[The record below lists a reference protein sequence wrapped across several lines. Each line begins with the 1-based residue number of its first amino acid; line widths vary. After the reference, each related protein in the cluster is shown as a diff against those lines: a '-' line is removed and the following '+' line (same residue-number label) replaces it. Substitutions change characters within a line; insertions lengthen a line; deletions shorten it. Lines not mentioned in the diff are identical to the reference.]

1 MYCVL
6 LKKILSRLR
15 VGLMRGSYAGSYA
28 HVLCGVLCAIFW
40 HVLCK
45 VLCAVL
51 CWTKMATGVHFLRSF
66 RPPSIYIYIYIYI
79 NEYIRVYVHIYIYI
93 ERDRYLQ
100 IRKGHNQTRSAHRSL
115 MHSQK
120 SYACLMQSLMR
131 SYAELPPACGPNGVQ
146 NHARKKPEFRQCL
159 MLSVMRDLRRIRPF
173 KNRASEFTSYAPLT
187 PHKTFVE

>member
-1 MYCVL
+1 MQ
-6 LKKILSRLR
+6 S
-15 VGLMRGSYAGSYA
+15 LMRSLMLNKDGYRRS
-28 HVLCGVLCAIFW
+28 L
-40 HVLCK
+40 
-45 VLCAVL
+45 
-51 CWTKMATGVHFLRSF
+51 LRSF
-66 RPPSIYIYIYIYI
+66 RPPSIYIYIYM
-79 NEYIRVYVHIYIYI
+79 YIYKYMYVYTYI
-93 ERDRYLQ
+93 YRERDRYLQ
-100 IRKGHNQTRSAHRSL
+100 ICKGHNQTRSAHRSL